1 MCHAQEKRKK
11 KERKKEKNTLQNL
24 TPGGK
29 AINFLLTKFSKFFFP
44 LLALKQTSWNHKTE
58 TREVTC
64 VSSLFYLTIQRT
76 EVRNHRQRRSKR
88 RNIGYLH
95 FYKTRKKNKNNRR
108 EYIPIFLAQKKTGKE
123 AIEAQQHR
131 WLGFLTSNQ
140 KNGGGKRREGTEDRL
155 AVRIYTHAWPQG
167 FLCKHDNKAKNGPCY
182 K

>member
-1 MCHAQEKRKK
+1 MLRKK
-11 KERKKEKNTLQNL
+11 EKKRKERKKQTLYKILPQVAKQLISCLQSSLN
-24 TPGGK
+24 
-29 AINFLLTKFSKFFFP
+29 FFFP